1 MSLNTILTTF
11 VSLTMLG
18 SVSFASLLTKELSG
32 KDLAGVQMSKAASA
46 KVDQYNVNLTQ
57 MGAGLR
63 TKKILVVNVKVY
75 TAELFASDAQA
86 VIKTDAD
93 VLATV
98 ANSKTAAMQLTFL
111 RNVEAEKVQ
120 ISFREALV
128 ANKVDTNAA
137 EIQKLFGMM
146 IAGGEAKDKK
156 TMTFLAN
163 KNADGTD
170 TLYFE
175 DTIGNVGS
183 AVGTGLAKSIFSM
196 WLGTPADDG
205 LKKLKEDILK

>member
-1 MSLNTILTTF
+1 
-11 VSLTMLG
+11 MLA
-18 SVSFASLLTKELSG
+18 SVSFADLLTKEHSG
-32 KDLAGVQMSKAASA
+32 KDLAGVQLSKAASA

-63 TKKILVVNVKVY
+63 SKKILVLNVKVY
-75 TAELFASDAQA
+75 TAELFVSDSQA
-86 VIKTDAD
+86 VIKTEAD

-120 ISFREALV
+120 VSFREALV
-128 ANKVDTNAA
+128 ANKVDINSP

-175 DTIGNVGS
+175 DTNGNVGS
-183 AVGTGLAKSIFSM
+183 AVGAGLGKSIFSM